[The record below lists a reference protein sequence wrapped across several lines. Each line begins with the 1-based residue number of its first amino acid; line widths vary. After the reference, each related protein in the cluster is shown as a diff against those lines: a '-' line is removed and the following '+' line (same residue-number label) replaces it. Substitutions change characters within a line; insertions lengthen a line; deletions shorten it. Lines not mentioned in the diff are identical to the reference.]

1 MTKHKIL
8 VVGSGGRDHVLAWAL
23 AHSSQVE
30 QIYVAPGNG
39 GTQWPAGTEE
49 DGRGPRAAAT
59 NIPIAMDNLS
69 ELVRFARQEE
79 IALTIIGPTTALV
92 TGVVDA
98 FQDAGLPVFGPCLQA
113 SQLEIS
119 KAFAKNFMR
128 HHNIPTADYRIF
140 DDYRAAKDYLRTASR
155 PVVVKADGL
164 ADGKGVIVCDDADQA
179 LAALD
184 KIMIEQVF
192 GAAGKKV
199 VIEER
204 LEGPEISILAW
215 SDGQTVVPTIPARD
229 HKRLF
234 DGDRGPNTGGM
245 GAYAPAPDIS
255 AAQIDLICRSILEPT
270 IRGIA
275 AQDTPYIGV
284 LYAGL
289 MLTEAGPKVLEFNCR
304 FGDPEAQAVLPL
316 LKTDLFQI
324 LLACIDGRLDQL
336 DICWRTEACATVVLT
351 SPGYPGQFPT
361 GLPISG
367 LDRVAAL
374 ENIEVFHS
382 GTRRI
387 ENDVVTAGGRVLAVS
402 GVGHDLPTALD
413 RAYQGAAQIHFEGA
427 HYRRDIGSAYM

>member
-1 MTKHKIL
+1 MDSL
-8 VVGSGGRDHVLAWAL
+8 SG
-23 AHSSQVE
+23 
-30 QIYVAPGNG
+30 
-39 GTQWPAGTEE
+39 
-49 DGRGPRAAAT
+49 
-59 NIPIAMDNLS
+59 
-69 ELVRFARQEE
+69 LVRFARQEKVD
-79 IALTIIGPTTALV
+79 LTVVGPTTALA
-92 TGVVDA
+92 TGLVDA

-113 SQLEIS
+113 AQLEIS

-128 HHNIPTADYRIF
+128 HHDVPTADYRIF
-140 DDYRAAKDYLRTASR
+140 DDYRAAKDYLRTVSQ
-155 PVVVKADGL
+155 PMVVKADGL
-164 ADGKGVIVCDDADQA
+164 ADGKGVIVCDDTGQA
-179 LAALD
+179 QAALD
-184 KIMIEQVF
+184 KVMIKQAF

-255 AAQIDLICRSILEPT
+255 AAQIDLICRSVLEPT
-270 IRGIA
+270 IRGMA
-275 AQDTPYIGV
+275 AQGTPYIGV

-324 LLACIDGRLDQL
+324 LLACIEGRLDQL
-336 DICWRTEACATVVLT
+336 DIGWRTEACAAIVLT
-351 SPGYPGQFPT
+351 SPGYPGQYPT

-374 ENIEVFHS
+374 ENIEVFHA

-402 GVGHDLPTALD
+402 AVGHDLTAALE

-427 HYRRDIGSAYM
+427 HYRRDIRMRPRFMGKGV

>member
-1 MTKHKIL
+1 MTKHKVLI
-8 VVGSGGRDHVLAWAL
+8 VGSGGRDHVVAWAL
-23 AHSSQVE
+23 AHSCQVE
-30 QIYVAPGNG
+30 QVYVAPGNG
-39 GTQWPAGTEE
+39 GTQWPASTG
-49 DGRGPRAAAT
+49 RAAAT
-59 NIPIAMDNLS
+59 NIPVPMDNLS
-69 ELVRFARQEE
+69 GLVRFARQEKVD
-79 IALTIIGPTTALV
+79 LTVVGPTTALT
-92 TGVVDA
+92 TGIVDA
-98 FQDAGLPVFGPCLQA
+98 FQDAGLPAFGPCLQA
-113 SQLEIS
+113 AQLETS

-128 HHNIPTADYRIF
+128 HHDIPTADYRIF
-140 DDYRAAKDYLRTASR
+140 DDYRAAKDYLCAANQRM
-155 PVVVKADGL
+155 VVKADGL

-179 LAALD
+179 QAALD
-184 KIMIEQVF
+184 KVMIEQVF

-204 LEGPEISILAW
+204 LEGPEISLLAW

-255 AAQIDLICRSILEPT
+255 AAQIDLICRSVLEPT
-270 IRGIA
+270 IRGMA
-275 AQDTPYIGV
+275 AQGTPYIGV

-324 LLACIDGRLDQL
+324 LLACIEGRLDQL
-336 DICWRTEACATVVLT
+336 DICWRTEACATIVLT
-351 SPGYPGQFPT
+351 SPGYPGQFPN

-374 ENIEVFHS
+374 ENIEVFHA

-387 ENDVVTAGGRVLAVS
+387 ENDFVTAGGRVLAVS
-402 GVGHDLPTALD
+402 AVGHDLTAALD
-413 RAYQGAAQIHFEGA
+413 QAYRGAAQIHFEGA
-427 HYRRDIGSAYM
+427 HYRRDIGTTYYA